1 MRKKIIYLT
10 LIILIAAFTY
20 VGYDMI
26 SYGNSYGD
34 VSQIIIDNTISET
47 GAINAV
53 TATVFGFRGY
63 DTLGE
68 AIVLFTAVCGV
79 AAALRKTKKAKGE
92 H

>member
-10 LIILIAAFTY
+10 LILLVAAFTY
-20 VGYDMI
+20 VGIDMLELG
-26 SYGNSYGD
+26 SSFGS
-34 VSQIIIDNTISET
+34 VSNIIIENTISET

-79 AAALRKTKKAKGE
+79 AATLRKTKKAKEE